1 MHSSKAIR
9 TGGFTLLEMIIV
21 LVVAGLAASL
31 LLARGPMHAPALELR
46 VAAETLAAELRE
58 GRAIATAT
66 QQAVVFLTTPG
77 GNYGLSGHTQ
87 RTLPVGM
94 TLQVPARIVFF
105 PDGSTSA
112 GTIVLASPAGRM
124 AITVDR
130 LTGHVAMRQ
139 ITS

>member
-1 MHSSKAIR
+1 MPNSKAIR
-9 TGGFTLLEMIIV
+9 SGGFTLLEMVIV

-46 VAAETLAAELRE
+46 VAAETLAAKLRE

-77 GNYGLSGHTQ
+77 GSYGLNGRTQ
-87 RTLPVGM
+87 GTLPVGM
-94 TLQVPARIVFF
+94 AMQVPVQIVFF

-112 GTIVLASPAGRM
+112 GTIVIASPAGRM

-139 ITS
+139 ITP

>member
-1 MHSSKAIR
+1 MPNSKVIR
-9 TGGFTLLEMIIV
+9 SGGFTLLEMVIV
-21 LVVAGLAASL
+21 LVVAGLATSL

-66 QQAVVFLTTPG
+66 QQAVVFLATPG
-77 GNYGLSGHTQ
+77 GSYGLNGRTQ
-87 RTLPVGM
+87 GTLPVGM
-94 TLQVPARIVFF
+94 AMQVPVRIVFF

-112 GTIVLASPAGRM
+112 GTIVIASPAGRM

-139 ITS
+139 ITP